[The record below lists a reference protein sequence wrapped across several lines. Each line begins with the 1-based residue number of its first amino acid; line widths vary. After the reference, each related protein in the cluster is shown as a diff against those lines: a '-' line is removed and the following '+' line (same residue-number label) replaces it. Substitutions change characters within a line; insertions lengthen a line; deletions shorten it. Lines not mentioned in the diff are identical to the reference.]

1 MNTNTPNTTATL
13 NNFINGEYQA
23 ARSGAT
29 FEKLAPATGR
39 LCARVSASGIDDID
53 AAVAAARQALRQG
66 PWATMPGQERGR
78 CLTRLADLLEA
89 NAPAFVATLAEEQ
102 GRPRFDMTVM
112 DLPMSVD
119 TLRYFAGWADKLEGR
134 TVPTAGFMGRQ
145 MLHYT
150 RLEPVGVAAL
160 IVPWNAPL
168 MIAIWKL
175 APALAAGCTVVI
187 KTSED
192 APMAVGQ
199 LGALVAEAGFP
210 PGVVNIV
217 HGVGA
222 QAGAALTAHPG
233 VNKISFTGSTGV
245 GRVIAREAAASFKRV
260 TLELGGKAAQI
271 LLKDANLEEA
281 IPGVAMGLFVN
292 QGQTCAAGSRILV
305 HRSLVSQVEQALT
318 AAATSVKLGGP
329 DVEGAQMGALISAR
343 HLERVQACI
352 HTALSEG
359 ARRLCGAED
368 ETPAGGFF
376 MRPTVF
382 TDVTASMQIA
392 QEEIFGPVGAIMA
405 FDTEDEAIALAN
417 DCRYGL
423 SASVWT
429 RDVSAAH
436 RVAARLEV
444 GAVAINCWSP
454 LDARLPWG
462 GTKDSGIGRD
472 LSRKA
477 LEAYLE
483 EKVVSLA
490 L

>member
-1 MNTNTPNTTATL
+1 MNTNTPITTATL
-13 NNFINGEYQA
+13 NNFINGQYQPA
-23 ARSGAT
+23 HSGAT
-29 FEKLAPATGR
+29 FEKLAPATGH
-39 LCARVSASGIDDID
+39 LCTTVSASGIDDID

-66 PWATMPGQERGR
+66 PWATMPAQERGR
-78 CLTRLADLLEA
+78 CLARLADLLEA

-217 HGVGA
+217 HGMGA
-222 QAGAALTAHPG
+222 EAGAALTAHPG
-233 VNKISFTGSTGV
+233 VNKISFTGSTDV

-260 TLELGGKAAQI
+260 TLEL
-271 LLKDANLEEA
+271 
-281 IPGVAMGLFVN
+281 
-292 QGQTCAAGSRILV
+292 
-305 HRSLVSQVEQALT
+305 
-318 AAATSVKLGGP
+318 
-329 DVEGAQMGALISAR
+329 
-343 HLERVQACI
+343 
-352 HTALSEG
+352 
-359 ARRLCGAED
+359 
-368 ETPAGGFF
+368 
-376 MRPTVF
+376 
-382 TDVTASMQIA
+382 
-392 QEEIFGPVGAIMA
+392 
-405 FDTEDEAIALAN
+405 
-417 DCRYGL
+417 
-423 SASVWT
+423 
-429 RDVSAAH
+429 
-436 RVAARLEV
+436 
-444 GAVAINCWSP
+444 
-454 LDARLPWG
+454 
-462 GTKDSGIGRD
+462 
-472 LSRKA
+472 
-477 LEAYLE
+477 
-483 EKVVSLA
+483 
-490 L
+490 

>member
-1 MNTNTPNTTATL
+1 MNAGTPLEL
-13 NNFINGEYQA
+13 NNFIHGEHRP

-39 LCARVSASGIDDID
+39 PCATVSASGADDVND
-53 AAVAAARQALRQG
+53 AVAAAKQALRG
-66 PWATMPGQERGR
+66 PWAALPGSERGR
-78 CLTRLADLLEA
+78 CLARLADLLEA
-89 NAPAFVATLAEEQ
+89 NAEALVATLATEQ
-102 GRPRFDMTVM
+102 GRPHFDMRVM

-192 APMAVGQ
+192 APVAVGQ
-199 LGALVAEAGFP
+199 LGRLVAEAGFP

-217 HGVGA
+217 HGMGA
-222 QAGAALTAHPG
+222 EAGAALTAHPD

-245 GRVIAREAAASFKRV
+245 GRVIAQQAAASFKRV

-271 LLKDANLEEA
+271 LLQDANLDEA
-281 IPGVAMGLFVN
+281 IHGVVMGLFVN

-305 HRSLVSQVEQALT
+305 HRSLLPQVELAL
-318 AAATSVKLGGP
+318 AAAAASVKLGGP
-329 DVEGAQMGALISAR
+329 DVEGAQMGSLISAR
-343 HLERVQACI
+343 HRERVQACI
-352 HTALSEG
+352 DTALSQG
-359 ARRLCGAED
+359 ARRLCGEEGDAPVD
-368 ETPAGGFF
+368 GFF

-382 TDVTASMQIA
+382 TNVTAGMRIA
-392 QEEIFGPVGAIMA
+392 QEEVFGPVGAIIP
-405 FDTEDEAIALAN
+405 FDTEAEAVALAN
-417 DCRYGL
+417 DSRYGL

-436 RVAARLEV
+436 RVAAQLDV

-462 GTKDSGIGRD
+462 GTKDSGVGRD

-477 LEAYLE
+477 LDAYLE

>member
-1 MNTNTPNTTATL
+1 M
-13 NNFINGEYQA
+13 
-23 ARSGAT
+23 
-29 FEKLAPATGR
+29 
-39 LCARVSASGIDDID
+39 
-53 AAVAAARQALRQG
+53 
-66 PWATMPGQERGR
+66 
-78 CLTRLADLLEA
+78 
-89 NAPAFVATLAEEQ
+89 
-102 GRPRFDMTVM
+102 
-112 DLPMSVD
+112 
-119 TLRYFAGWADKLEGR
+119 
-134 TVPTAGFMGRQ
+134 PTAGFMGRQ
-145 MLHYT
+145 MHHYT

-192 APMAVGQ
+192 APVAVGQ
-199 LGALVAEAGFP
+199 LGRLVAEAGFP

-217 HGVGA
+217 HGMGA
-222 QAGAALTAHPG
+222 DAGAALTAHPD
-233 VNKISFTGSTGV
+233 VSKISFTGSTGV
-245 GRVIAREAAASFKRV
+245 GRIIAREAAASFKRV

-271 LLKDANLEEA
+271 LLQDANLDEA

-305 HRSLVSQVEQALT
+305 HRSLLPQVEQAL
-318 AAATSVKLGGP
+318 AAAAESVRLGGAQ
-329 DVEGAQMGALISAR
+329 VEGAQMGALISAR
-343 HLERVQACI
+343 HRERVQACI
-352 HTALSEG
+352 DTAISQG
-359 ARRLCGAED
+359 ARRLSG
-368 ETPAGGFF
+368 AGGELPAEGFF
-376 MRPTVF
+376 IRPTVF
-382 TDVTASMQIA
+382 TDVTPGMQLA
-392 QEEIFGPVGAIMA
+392 QEEVFGPVGAIIP
-405 FDTEDEAIALAN
+405 FDTEAEAIAIAN
-417 DCRYGL
+417 DSRYGL

-436 RVAARLEV
+436 RVAAQLEV

-477 LEAYLE
+477 LDAYLE